1 MGSYHVE
8 TYSLVHVVDNPALF
22 NTNNHGEAP
31 TDYREVVDRTNTSQW
46 IDLFH
51 DDYSTITIDETDVAW
66 MREAARVGAVT
77 RRFTHLFD
85 DELALA
91 CAKYQGLMNAV
102 ERPGPGWFVRSEHV
116 SLKEG
121 EFGAGPYQTIDRI
134 VRSMVSTTP
143 GHTPLP
149 SSGPCTLYL
158 MPWIPMDRDREFR
171 VFVRGN
177 RVTAVS
183 QQHVYRI
190 NEWLVSTPGAVDRAT
205 RKILDHFASRVRDRL
220 AHLHDYT
227 MDVALVGDDE
237 APYFIEPNSFGAAYA
252 AGSAL
257 FHWIR
262 DHEVLHGD
270 RPVEVRYVDRE

>member
-1 MGSYHVE
+1 MGSYNVS
-8 TYSLVHVVDNPALF
+8 TYSLAHVVDHPALF
-22 NTNNHGEAP
+22 NSNNHGAAP
-31 TDYREVVDRTNTSQW
+31 ADYREVVDRTNTSRW

-51 DDYSTITIDETDVAW
+51 DEYSTIMIDETDVAW

-85 DELALA
+85 DELELA
-91 CAKYQGLMNAV
+91 CAKYQGLMDAV
-102 ERPGPGWFVRSEHV
+102 ERADGWFVRTERA

-121 EFGAGPYQTIDRI
+121 EYGAGPYTTIDHI

-143 GHTPLP
+143 GHTPISP
-149 SSGPCTLYL
+149 TGPCTLYL
-158 MPWIPMDRDREFR
+158 MPWIPMNRDREFR

-183 QQHVYRI
+183 QQHVYRV
-190 NEWLVSTPGAVDRAT
+190 NEWLASTPGAVDRAM
-205 RKILDHFASRVRDRL
+205 RKILDHFASSVRDKL
-220 AHLHDYT
+220 SHIGNYT

-262 DHEVLHGD
+262 DHAVLHGE